1 MNDVIITTEEGVVT
15 VIESIEIGPQGPVGP
30 VGPQGPQGPVGPV
43 GPQGPQ
49 GEGVVDG
56 EIHFTPKS
64 GSTGPVGTV
73 YFDSDDEHLWV
84 SITS

>member
-15 VIESIEIGPQGPVGP
+15 VIESIEI
-30 VGPQGPQGPVGPV
+30 GPQGPVGPV

-84 SITS
+84 SVTS